1 MRQEDSAT
9 PYLIGAKRPFNPVQG
24 LFPNLPLWIIPGCI
38 FFNFILC
45 YLNTNVFTISVPMI
59 ILCEI
64 ILVGMAMAYGC
75 FQIDRLKLFWLI
87 VLGAQAVLILILS
100 FAREEFLMK
109 PLRDMMIMSVFV
121 ILGLSS
127 KSLNPVKML
136 FIMSSVMAVVA
147 LYEAFFVESFVK
159 VFDIRQF
166 YVEKGV
172 LGEDYFTPLNLSA
185 SGMRPNQRFLIDIP
199 GIHRISSV
207 YLEPVSLGF
216 FGFILGLF
224 FLSIRNDI
232 KRIVYILG
240 LVFAYFFIW
249 MSDARMAFGS
259 LTLMI
264 FLRPLMVRFDHRF
277 AAAIF
282 PAIFALCTVIYLTG
296 ALDTVG
302 EGLGARVLD
311 TMKRLATVDFYM
323 LIGLTDSKL
332 FTEDSAF
339 AKLLFNQGFL
349 GFLLYWLP
357 PILFLRR
364 LPDQAKIYLFGVSIF
379 LSFGFML
386 SSAIFTIK
394 TAALLWFL
402 YGYLIVKYGDQVG
415 KDDKT
420 LRKLVDEPA

>member
-1 MRQEDSAT
+1 MRRDSAS
-9 PYLIGAKRPFNPVQG
+9 PYFTGIKQPFNPVQG
-24 LFPNLPLWIIPGCI
+24 LFPSLPLWIIPGCI

-45 YLNTNVFTISVPMI
+45 YVNTNIMTISVPMI

-75 FQIDRLKLFWLI
+75 FQIDRLKFFWLVI
-87 VLGAQAVLILILS
+87 LGAQAVLILILS
-100 FAREEFLMK
+100 LAREEFLMK

-136 FIMSSVMAVVA
+136 LIMSGAMAIVA
-147 LYEAFFVESFVK
+147 LYEAFYVESFVK

-199 GIHRISSV
+199 GIHRVSSV

-216 FGFILGLF
+216 YGFILGLF
-224 FLSIRNDI
+224 FVSIRNDL
-232 KRIVYILG
+232 KRSLYVIG

-264 FLRPLMVRFDHRF
+264 FLRPLLVRFDHQF
-277 AAAIF
+277 AVLVF
-282 PAIFALCTVIYLTG
+282 PAIFALSTIIYLTG
-296 ALDTVG
+296 MLDTAG

-339 AKLLFNQGFL
+339 AKLLFNQGLL

-357 PILFLRR
+357 PIFFLKR
-364 LPDQAKIYLFGVSIF
+364 LPDQAKIYLFGLSIF

-402 YGYLIVKYGDQVG
+402 YGYLIIRYGDQVTTDS
-415 KDDKT
+415 KI
-420 LRKLVDEPA
+420 LRKSVDERA